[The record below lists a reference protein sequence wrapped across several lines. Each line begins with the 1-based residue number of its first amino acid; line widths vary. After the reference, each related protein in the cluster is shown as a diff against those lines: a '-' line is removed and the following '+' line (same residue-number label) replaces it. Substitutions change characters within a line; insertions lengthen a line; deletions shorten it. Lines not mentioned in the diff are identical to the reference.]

1 MWTDGASQD
10 GLANVGE
17 IITLNFGILNAG
29 DATLMNFCII
39 DTHLGDGCLECSA
52 TDSGS
57 LAAGEILYC
66 AFTYEIDQDDIDLG
80 AVAHL
85 AQVTAKSLA
94 GTEVSAD

>member
-66 AFTYEIDQDDIDLG
+66 AFTYEVRAQRRFHGKQRFREDL
-80 AVAHL
+80 HRN
-85 AQVTAKSLA
+85 S
-94 GTEVSAD
+94 